1 MPRPPRFRTG
11 ARERR
16 HGLRILTGSGSRRR
30 GRESGPNGKIH
41 GMRCAERFLLLLLLS
56 VSLDFAAT
64 AVPTPSG
71 FHWDDEEEAVQWRRS
86 ARISPTSSP
95 GGSANPAAIAVFP
108 ARPRPP
114 VPDRGRQQRRA

>member
-1 MPRPPRFRTG
+1 
-11 ARERR
+11 
-16 HGLRILTGSGSRRR
+16 
-30 GRESGPNGKIH
+30 
-41 GMRCAERFLLLLLLS
+41 MRCAERFLLLLLLS

-114 VPDRGRQQRRA
+114 VPDRGRQQRRAVPRARGDLWSGALASPSPGEDH